1 MMKSWRGSSIKI
13 MIQEINIGSSKTT
26 SGSGRAVYPRWVRW
40 HSTRGGK
47 PPFPTSRLG
56 QSSALTASVS
66 LPDHMPT
73 KPPIP
78 LLCVITIGLL
88 LALSVL
94 SGCRRD
100 ASNAK
105 RYEFK
110 GKVMSVEK
118 DKHLVTVSHEEIK
131 GFMDAMTMPFMV
143 RDEWVFDQAAPG
155 DQITATL
162 VVDETESWL
171 ENVIIINT
179 GPDSGSGISPQPPG
193 TSNRPAGVKGSPSVS
208 PQEEGVSGAGA
219 NTGDEVPDFALV
231 NQNNQ
236 PIRTRQYKGKAL
248 LLTFIY
254 TRCPIPEYCTL
265 MSNNFSKIDE
275 ELQKQPELYEKTRL
289 LSITIDPEYDT
300 PAVLRSYG
308 SSHTGRYGDE
318 TFSHWAFAT
327 GTKEQVKEV
336 AQFFGLQY
344 YPEQDQIIHGLRTA
358 IIAPDGKVAKV
369 YRGNEWKPEEVL
381 KDIEV
386 VSR

>member
-1 MMKSWRGSSIKI
+1 
-13 MIQEINIGSSKTT
+13 
-26 SGSGRAVYPRWVRW
+26 
-40 HSTRGGK
+40 
-47 PPFPTSRLG
+47 
-56 QSSALTASVS
+56 
-66 LPDHMPT
+66 MPT
-73 KPPIP
+73 KTSIP
-78 LLCVITIGLL
+78 LLLVISFVLL
-88 LALSVL
+88 ITLTAF

-100 ASNAK
+100 TSNAN
-105 RYEFK
+105 RYELK
-110 GKVMSVEK
+110 GKVLTVEK

-131 GFMDAMTMPFMV
+131 DFMDAMTMPFTV
-143 RDEWVFDQAAPG
+143 RDEWVFNQVAPG

-162 VVDETESWL
+162 VVDGAESWL
-171 ENVIIINT
+171 ENVVIIKSNT
-179 GPDSGSGISPQPPG
+179 EP
-193 TSNRPAGVKGSPSVS
+193 GVKGSPGTV
-208 PQEEGVSGAGA
+208 GA

-236 PIRTRQYKGKAL
+236 PIRTGQYKGKAL

-265 MSNNFSKIDE
+265 MSNNFSQVDQ
-275 ELQKQPELYEKTRL
+275 ELKKQPELYEKTRL
-289 LSITIDPEYDT
+289 LSISIDPDYDT

-308 SSHTGRYGDE
+308 ASHTGRFGDE

-344 YPEQDQIIHGLRTA
+344 YPDKDQILHGLRTA
-358 IIAPDGKVAKV
+358 IIARDGTVHKV

-381 KDIEV
+381 QDIEI